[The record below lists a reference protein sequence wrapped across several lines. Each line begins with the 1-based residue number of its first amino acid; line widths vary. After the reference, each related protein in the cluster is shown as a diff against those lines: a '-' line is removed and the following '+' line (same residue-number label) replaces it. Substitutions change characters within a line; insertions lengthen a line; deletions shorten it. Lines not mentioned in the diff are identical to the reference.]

1 MQWPFS
7 TITLCA
13 NMMMSQNHFKNQT
26 DTSFYYCTSKT
37 YSHNVWVGLTL
48 VQSYLNFF
56 FHRFYIEPIRRPAE
70 TQQPLAK
77 TGRKNI
83 ARQKRSGDCLS
94 ITLIIP
100 TFMFYFSIVILKKW
114 WNLAERNTFDT
125 LETQPFFQ

>member
-13 NMMMSQNHFKNQT
+13 NMMSQNHLKNQT

-48 VQSYLNFF
+48 VQSYFKIVF
-56 FHRFYIEPIRRPAE
+56 SIVFISKPIRRPAE
-70 TQQPLAK
+70 TQQPHAK

-83 ARQKRSGDCLS
+83 AHQKRSGDCLS

-100 TFMFYFSIVILKKW
+100 TVMFYFSI
-114 WNLAERNTFDT
+114 
-125 LETQPFFQ
+125 